1 MIIGIDLNDTGSR
14 ISVLEEGQS
23 LPVTISLVT
32 GGEDYDIPML
42 AAKRKDYDEWYFGRD
57 AQRLPESEDV
67 FKTDSLFSKA
77 VYDDIVIAFGQEYK
91 AFDLLVMYV
100 KKLFSLTSFM
110 ESWQMAKRICFC
122 AGELGGQ
129 SVKMLRR
136 MAKSFDYP
144 YDRFDFISRSESF
157 YEYMMHQQEDLWNH
171 DVVVLDMTGKGILA
185 RRLSVD
191 RRTKPVVCRI
201 YNDEDR
207 NLDPRDDEALK
218 AFAQKQTEGRIVTS
232 VYLVGGTADKETTP
246 KTIRYLCMKRRVFH
260 AHNLYTWGACHFSD
274 DRNNGIDKRR
284 SYLYLG
290 MDKLRSNIGI
300 RVSKV
305 NEEIYYSLV
314 EAGVNWYD
322 VNEVTELYLG
332 RERELRFLISPM
344 IGRNEHNAIMR
355 LTDIPARPEHTTR
368 VRIRVTMDSED
379 YLTVNVEDLG
389 FGEIFPA
396 SGTIVTERI
405 AVSI

>member
-14 ISVLEEGQS
+14 ISFLEDGQS
-23 LPVTISLVT
+23 VPTTISLVT
-32 GGEDYDIPML
+32 GGEEYDIPML
-42 AAKRKDYDEWYFGRD
+42 AAKRKDHDEWYFGKE
-57 AQRLPESEDV
+57 ALRLPDGEDV
-67 FKTDSLFSKA
+67 FKTDGLCYKA

-100 KKLFSLTSFM
+100 KKLLSMTSFV
-110 ESWQMAKRICFC
+110 ESWQMADRICIC

-136 MAKSFDYP
+136 MARSFDYP
-144 YDRFDFISRSESF
+144 DDRFDFISRSESF

-171 DVVVLDMTGKGILA
+171 DVVLLDMTGKGILS
-185 RRLSVD
+185 RRLCVD

-207 NLDPRDDEALK
+207 SVDPSDDEALK
-218 AFAQKQTEGRIVTS
+218 EFAQKQTEGRIVTS
-232 VYLVGGTADKETTP
+232 VYLVGGIADKDTTP

-260 AHNLYTWGACHFSD
+260 AHNLYTWGACHFSK
-274 DRNNGIDKRR
+274 DRHLGIDKRR

-290 MDKLRSNIGI
+290 KDKLRSNIGI

-305 NEEIYYSLV
+305 NEETYFSIV

-322 VNEVTELYLG
+322 VNAVTELYLG

-344 IGRNEHNAIMR
+344 VGRNEHNAIMR
-355 LTDIPARPEHTTR
+355 LTDIPSRPEHTTR
-368 VRIRVTMDSED
+368 VRIRITMDTED

-396 SGTIVTERI
+396 SGTVVTERI